1 MGSDSCNRTA
11 SEGCAQSSSNTAVDE
26 DTDNNGKDY
35 TEQDEEED
43 GETNCQSQVHWGIK
57 YYN

>member
-43 GETNCQSQVHWGIK
+43 GETNCQSQVH
-57 YYN
+57 